1 MDEFIDTAKYIVNN
15 KKKPKLKNIAYRAV
29 FCSVYS
35 ILCLPCYCWS
45 ITWRCL
51 ACPFQCCYKG
61 PLFICSNNNCTTV
74 SDLGISSYIKATN
87 EEISFRD
94 VDITLIS
101 RDDLLK
107 ILSLIDF
114 LEKTYVVVQPLAETQ
129 IGQSPVVE
137 KYDKMHYILCETIV
151 RPLTSNIRVLPNTT
165 LAVLEHFKI
174 KINLCI
180 NTSI

>member
-94 VDITLIS
+94 VDITLAS

-114 LEKTYVVVQPLAETQ
+114 LEKTY
-129 IGQSPVVE
+129 VVE